1 MKLVERMVH
10 RLKVGIEN
18 IGVVIPETNG
28 PISQVIK
35 GKGRVLPHPDRKATL
50 TVLGSGRQRALIGYA
65 ILHPEALIGQI
76 NLPDPKAVEEAFHQQ
91 MAQPCPPD
99 GHQDYLT
106 PLAEKRLG
114 IVEFQPDDPRIKYL
128 EETYK
133 LDSGSIR
140 PRILLDEEGEQ
151 VKVWDWVRPDEKI
164 AGAPEFPP
172 QAEWRVVE
180 VPDIAGAMAA
190 KGARQLIDRL
200 GLVDRAQSDSIFSRQ
215 AAVKNAVIQFA
226 AKGEIGLSPDL
237 LGFTVSAFMFA
248 ADHPEI
254 SGSDTVSIMI
264 QNRHDLA
271 QGRAKRN
278 AARK

>member
-35 GKGRVLPHPDRKATL
+35 GKGRVLPH
-50 TVLGSGRQRALIGYA
+50 
-65 ILHPEALIGQI
+65 
-76 NLPDPKAVEEAFHQQ
+76 PKAVEEAFHQQ

-190 KGARQLIDRL
+190 KGARQLID
-200 GLVDRAQSDSIFSRQ
+200 
-215 AAVKNAVIQFA
+215 
-226 AKGEIGLSPDL
+226 
-237 LGFTVSAFMFA
+237 
-248 ADHPEI
+248 
-254 SGSDTVSIMI
+254 
-264 QNRHDLA
+264 
-271 QGRAKRN
+271 
-278 AARK
+278 

>member
-76 NLPDPKAVEEAFHQQ
+76 NLPDPKAVEAAFHQQ
-91 MAQPCPPD
+91 MARRCPPD
-99 GHQDYLT
+99 GYQDYLT
-106 PLAEKRLG
+106 PLAEREMG
-114 IVEFQPDDPRIKYL
+114 VIEFQSDDERIQHL
-128 EETYK
+128 EETYQ
-133 LDSGSIR
+133 LDPGSIMS
-140 PRILLDEEGEQ
+140 RILLDKEGEQ
-151 VKVWDWVRPDEKI
+151 VKVWDWVRPDEKV

-172 QAEWRVVE
+172 QAEWRTVE

-190 KGARQLIDRL
+190 KGAQRLIDRL
-200 GLVDRAQSDSIFSRQ
+200 GLVDRAQSESIFSRQ

-248 ADHPEI
+248 AEHPEI
-254 SGSDTVSIMI
+254 SGSDTVSRMI
-264 QNRHDLA
+264 QNRDDLA
-271 QGRAKRN
+271 KLRAKRN
-278 AARK
+278 TASK